1 MLINREKVLYPELS
15 YEICGLLYEI
25 HNELGPERSE
35 MSYADALEQK
45 LKLKDVPYKRETSL
59 PASFIGEGS
68 RRNVPDFVIKGIIVI
83 DLKAKRIVTKEDYF
97 QMRRYLAVSGL
108 KLGLIV
114 NFRQKYL
121 NPKRV
126 LYS

>member
-1 MLINREKVLYPELS
+1 MLINAVKVLYPELS
-15 YEICGLLYEI
+15 YEICGLLYDI

-45 LKLKDVPYKRETSL
+45 LKQANISYKRETGL
-59 PASFIGEGS
+59 VASFAGEGS
-68 RRNVPDFVIKGIIVI
+68 RRNVPDFVIKGIIIV
-83 DLKAKRIVTKEDYF
+83 DLKAKRLITKEDYF
-97 QMRRYLAVSGL
+97 QMRRYLASSGL
-108 KLGLIV
+108 KLGLIA

-121 NPKRV
+121 HPKRI